1 MVAINI
7 PGNAVVQKF
16 VGKKFSAKG
25 FLLIIRC
32 VLSEYDH

>member
-25 FLLIIRC
+25 FLLIIKC
-32 VLSEYDH
+32 VISEYDH

>member
-25 FLLIIRC
+25 ILLIIKC
-32 VLSEYDH
+32 VISEYDH